1 MKKMVYILSI
11 IMSAT
16 LLSGCIFAWHESDT
30 LSYKIKSRLKNKF
43 IYEKHMD
50 NIKNKQG
57 NLIKVKYTITL
68 HKNPEHPMTK
78 YGISAIY
85 VNDNAYINNTIFYR
99 ITDIPVNQGAEND
112 IYIPVIKN
120 YKLSQVIIDTGPG
133 YESDHFLI
141 NHAGDNETLLQPAV
155 KGQTFTFKSKY
166 IEADITLCFDPVLL
180 FINKGRTLRRYG
192 LSHS

>member
-16 LLSGCIFAWHESDT
+16 LLSGCFAWHESDT
-30 LSYKIKSRLKNKF
+30 LSYKIKSSLKNKF
-43 IYEKHMD
+43 IYEKHTD
-50 NIKNKQG
+50 NIKIKQG
-57 NLIKVKYTITL
+57 DLIKVKYTVTR
-68 HKNPEHPMTK
+68 HKHSGQPMIK
-78 YGISAIY
+78 YGMSAIY

-133 YESDHFLI
+133 YESGRFLTDY
-141 NHAGDNETLLQPAV
+141 AGDNEVSLQPAV

-166 IEADITLCFDPVLL
+166 IEADITLCFDPGLL
-180 FINKGRTLRRYG
+180 FINKDGTVRRYG
-192 LSHS
+192 VSHS